1 MEDNWYEAA
10 VTAHHPHKIISVVD
24 WASDASDSH
33 IAPIPKKPKK
43 PTRAESA
50 TYNVFA
56 WGVND
61 PEVGNRTI
69 EKEGADKLASPLGWH
84 SIPAQV
90 DPNSVGKQ
98 YEKDQVN
105 NYTST
110 WGNNVRLHEF
120 FIAISRFLIYGRSS
134 RTRTGRDVITG
145 RKTTVQ
151 MLV

>member
-1 MEDNWYEAA
+1 M
-10 VTAHHPHKIISVVD
+10 TAHHPHKIVSVVD

-33 IAPIPKKPKK
+33 IAPVPKKPKK

-84 SIPAQV
+84 SIPAFS
-90 DPNSVGKQ
+90 DPNSVGRRYK
-98 YEKDQVN
+98 EDQVN
-105 NYTST
+105 NYTTT
-110 WGNNVRLHEF
+110 WGNNVGSLWEVSP
-120 FIAISRFLIYGRSS
+120 ISYMNSLLIRRSL
-134 RTRTGRDVITG
+134 RMRIGKAVTTGR
-145 RKTTVQ
+145 TTTDR
-151 MLV
+151 MLVRA